1 MSALPN
7 AVSAPPPGAGI
18 SDAPAV
24 SGGIDPDFLSALAH
38 ELRNPLAP
46 LVNALFLLRTKIAG
60 DTDATWALDIVD
72 RQVNDLR
79 ALLDDTSDIA
89 RLLRGRLPRPTDR
102 IAANAVAQG
111 AADAA
116 RGVLGAR
123 RQAVNV
129 RAADTSLLAQGDRAR
144 LVRALCALVVQAG
157 RASAQGDAIAVAV
170 DAADARY
177 VTFVVEG
184 PGHAGSNVPPP
195 APASFEAGI
204 GVAFADAVA
213 RWHEGTLVQ
222 RAGRC
227 ELRLPRAL

>member
-7 AVSAPPPGAGI
+7 AVSAPPAGA
-18 SDAPAV
+18 SAAPAV
-24 SGGIDPDFLSALAH
+24 PGGIDPAFLSALAH

-79 ALLDDTSDIA
+79 ASLDDTSDIA

-129 RAADTSLLAQGDRAR
+129 LAADTSLLAQGDRAR

-157 RASAQGDAIAVAV
+157 RAAAQGDAITVAV
-170 DAADARY
+170 DAADSRY

-184 PGHAGSNVPPP
+184 PAQAGSNVHPP

-227 ELRLPRAL
+227 ELRLPRAP